1 MGLAEMILLAMFS
14 VFGFGALWEMFEG
27 SAETGDSIEKEER
40 PAKARRSTKERRK
53 AINNRNTFRGEYT
66 TRGRNNAN
74 TY

>member
-27 SAETGDSIEKEER
+27 SADSVEKEER
-40 PAKARRSTKERRK
+40 PANARRSTKERRK
-53 AINNRNTFRGEYT
+53 AKNTFRGEYT

>member
-1 MGLAEMILLAMFS
+1 MGLAEMILLAMFI

-27 SAETGDSIEKEER
+27 SAEEWEQVDEKR
-40 PAKARRSTKERRK
+40 TPRKAGRSTKERRK
-53 AINNRNTFRGEYT
+53 ANNNTFRGEYT

>member
-40 PAKARRSTKERRK
+40 PANARRSTKERRK
-53 AINNRNTFRGEYT
+53 AIDTFRGEYT

>member
-1 MGLAEMILLAMFS
+1 MELAEMILLAMFS

-40 PAKARRSTKERRK
+40 PANARRSTKERRK
-53 AINNRNTFRGEYT
+53 AIDTFRGEYT

-74 TY
+74 TN

>member
-1 MGLAEMILLAMFS
+1 MTWTFYFLLMACLLIPTVIVGIS
-14 VFGFGALWEMFEG
+14 
-27 SAETGDSIEKEER
+27 DSIEKEER

-53 AINNRNTFRGEYT
+53 ANNTFRGEYT

>member
-40 PAKARRSTKERRK
+40 PAIARRSPKERRK
-53 AINNRNTFRGEYT
+53 AKNTFRGEYT

-74 TY
+74 TN

>member
-1 MGLAEMILLAMFS
+1 MTWTFYFLLMACLLIPTIIVGIS
-14 VFGFGALWEMFEG
+14 
-27 SAETGDSIEKEER
+27 DSIEKEER

-53 AINNRNTFRGEYT
+53 ANNTFRGEYT

>member
-1 MGLAEMILLAMFS
+1 MGLSEMILLAMFS

-40 PAKARRSTKERRK
+40 PANARRSTKERRK
-53 AINNRNTFRGEYT
+53 AIDTFRGEYT

>member
-53 AINNRNTFRGEYT
+53 AKNTFRGEYT